1 MILNIES
8 ILNYDGRKI
17 PIEAELDISEDKR
30 DAFKIVSPVKIAG
43 EIVNF
48 GGELE
53 LTLSAKTKLR
63 LTCDRC
69 AEKYERGFEFEI
81 FERLRHKEQDETES
95 DDENPDVTYFSGDS
109 IDLSE
114 IAYSNLILNMPAK
127 NLCKDDCKGLCP
139 ICGVNLND
147 KTCDCSDEVTDPRFD
162 ILDSL
167 DL

>member
-53 LTLSAKTKLR
+53 LTLSAETELR
-63 LTCDRC
+63 LACDRC
-69 AEKYERGFEFEI
+69 AEEYERGFEFQI
-81 FERLRHKEQDETES
+81 FERFRHRDQDEAEN
-95 DDENPDVTYFSGDS
+95 DNENPEVTYFSGDS
-109 IDLSE
+109 IDLSD
-114 IAYSNLILNMPAK
+114 IVYSNLILNMPAK